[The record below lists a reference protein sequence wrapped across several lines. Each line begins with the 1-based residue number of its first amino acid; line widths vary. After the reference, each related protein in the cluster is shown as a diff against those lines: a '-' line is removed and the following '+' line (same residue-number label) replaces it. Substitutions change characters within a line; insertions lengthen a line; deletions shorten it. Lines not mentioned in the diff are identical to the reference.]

1 MTQRFRSAALA
12 VATLL
17 AAGAASAQTSPSE
30 RAMPV
35 LSTKSASAAGNYMT
49 TADGCT
55 YRRTQAPGYAPNWI
69 LVLNPHHIGRP
80 NSPRH
85 CPGMRQ

>member
-1 MTQRFRSAALA
+1 MTKIAVFAAMAMSAMSFALPA
-12 VATLL
+12 TAQSNGQIVATPIVSSQ
-17 AAGAASAQTSPSE
+17 G
-30 RAMPV
+30 
-35 LSTKSASAAGNYMT
+35 AAGNYMT

-55 YRRTQAPGYAPNWI
+55 YRRTQAPGFAPAWI

-85 CPGMRQ
+85 CSGMLK

>member
-1 MTQRFRSAALA
+1 MTQTPLFAALA
-12 VATLL
+12 VATGLMAGAAL
-17 AAGAASAQTSPSE
+17 AQSRTPDTATPMLSTQGGAASA
-30 RAMPV
+30 
-35 LSTKSASAAGNYMT
+35 YMT

-55 YRRTQAPGYAPNWI
+55 YRRAQAPGYAPTWI